1 MRMLRHELMPEN
13 GSDAGPS
20 LTPDAFQSWLAEL
33 PLTKAVES
41 AHALAGQAVRVRTGE
56 PSLRK
61 RARLLDL
68 LAETA
73 DRLLPLIEDKLGRAT
88 LPLSHS
94 NCALYNEGD
103 RLLKEMAAS
112 YVDVAFSISDRWL
125 GLGNARQLQ
134 NATLRGVLAHTR
146 QLQLAHL
153 VYGKVTP
160 NTWFAL
166 HRLYR
171 LAREGSFAR
180 LRLDNAPESIE
191 RLYLKALLMAFAD
204 PARLAAGELDRVRF
218 YIERYGEL
226 ARILDAA
233 EGYTG
238 KAAGGGLF
246 LIQSDSDV
254 PGRSLAKWHDARP
267 GARDFVLDCSKLV
280 AQVVSHIK
288 GLEANLVP
296 ARLGLPVVA
305 RHPQYLAML
314 RTLRHG
320 WGAPPTR
327 RHQRARFHP
336 RVDLVAGFEPLWQF
350 LSGPAYRRRQDEQAD
365 VGAPPDE
372 MSEWAILNESP
383 VGFAIQ
389 FVAGTNLEVR
399 VGELV
404 AIRPHERGAVLMC
417 IARRASSSRGK
428 KLTLGIEVLAPKPV
442 AITVPLATAP
452 TGGLRA
458 ASGSI
463 RQVRAVLLLKVPTRD
478 NAPALIAAADTLWPG
493 IEFTVVNRGKSTRL
507 RIARRLEKT
516 ATAELFLL
524 ERGV

>member
-1 MRMLRHELMPEN
+1 MPEN

-20 LTPDAFQSWLAEL
+20 LAPDAFQSWLAEL

-41 AHALAGQAVRVRTGE
+41 ARALADQVARVRSGE
-56 PSLRK
+56 PGVRK
-61 RARLLDL
+61 RVRLLDL
-68 LAETA
+68 LAASA
-73 DRLLPLIEDKLGRAT
+73 DRLLPLVEDKLGRAA
-88 LPLSHS
+88 LPLSHP

-112 YVDVAFSISDRWL
+112 YAEVAFSISERWL

-134 NATLRGVLAHTR
+134 NATLRGVQAHTR

-160 NTWFAL
+160 NTWFSL

-171 LAREGSFAR
+171 VAREGSFAQ
-180 LRLDNAPESIE
+180 LQLENASESIE

-226 ARILDAA
+226 GRILDAA

-238 KAAGGGLF
+238 KAAEGGLF
-246 LIQSDSDV
+246 LIQADSDV

-267 GARDFVLDCSKLV
+267 GARDLVLDCSKLV
-280 AQVVSHIK
+280 VQVGTHIK

-314 RTLRHG
+314 RTLRRG

-327 RHQRARFHP
+327 RHPRSRFHP
-336 RVDLVAGFEPLWQF
+336 RVDLVAGFDPLWQF
-350 LSGPAYRRRQDEQAD
+350 LSGPAYRRRQDEQTG
-365 VGAPPDE
+365 VGSPPDE
-372 MSEWAILNESP
+372 MSEWAILDESP
-383 VGFAIQ
+383 VGFALQ
-389 FVAGTNLEVR
+389 FVAGTDMEVR

-404 AIRPHERGAVLMC
+404 AVRPHERGSVLMC

-442 AITVPLATAP
+442 AITVPLTNAQ
-452 TGGLRA
+452 TGGTEA
-458 ASGSI
+458 KPGGM

-478 NAPALIAAADTLWPG
+478 NAPALIAAAETLWPG

-516 ATAELFLL
+516 ATSELFIL
-524 ERGV
+524 ERGI